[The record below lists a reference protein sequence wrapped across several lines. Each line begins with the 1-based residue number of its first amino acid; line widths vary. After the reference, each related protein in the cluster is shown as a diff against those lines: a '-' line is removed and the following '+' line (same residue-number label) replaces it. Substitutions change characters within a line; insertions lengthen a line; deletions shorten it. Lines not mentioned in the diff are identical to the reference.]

1 MIPYNEDSAVRRMLR
16 RAWTPFFARFGRL
29 TRTQLDAIPSILK
42 GRSLVVTAPTASG
55 KTEAIVAPLA
65 ERCVG
70 EGWPN
75 LSVVYVVP
83 TRALAN
89 DTLTRIQDPLQDMGL
104 NVVLKHG
111 DRPYLSGNLPDF
123 LITTPESLDSLI
135 CRRPDV
141 FHHLQALIIDEIHLL
156 DNTCRGDQIR
166 LLIQRLRSL
175 AAHAD
180 FSVQLMSATLSSPR
194 EVASRYVND
203 FDVATSGGQRKIDH
217 HILDSLED
225 VRRLARERGW
235 KKLLVFCNMRESVER
250 IGDELIGL
258 WHPYPVVVH
267 HGSLDRRI
275 REEAEAVMKSAE
287 VAACVATSTLEVGID
302 IGDIDLIVIAETPWS
317 LSSLL
322 QRTGRGNRRKEVI
335 HAAAI
340 ANSDEEK
347 GHLELMFHM
356 ASCGQLPAE
365 SYQADLSVAVQQIF
379 SCLFQF
385 PQGVHESTLIGLLST
400 LCPEESVQL
409 ILNHLRQKDYIVQA
423 RGRWYAT
430 SRLMNIGIRGKI
442 HSNIPDTQTY
452 DVVDVNSGR
461 KIGTIAGVFD
471 EVFTLG
477 GRVWRVVSVSANI
490 IRVKRHGERAPA
502 AMFQRHRNRGAFAH
516 LLPEGL
522 VIGTDALGG

>member
-1 MIPYNEDSAVRRMLR
+1 MIPYNQDSAVRRMLR

-70 EGWPN
+70 EGWQN
-75 LSVVYVVP
+75 LSVLYLVP

-89 DTLTRIQDPLQDMGL
+89 DTLTRIQGPLQDMGL
-104 NVVLKHG
+104 RVVLKHG
-111 DRPYLSGNLPDF
+111 DRPYLSRNLPDF

-135 CRRPDV
+135 CRKPEA

-156 DNTCRGDQIR
+156 DNTYRGDQIR

-175 AAHAD
+175 ASQAD

-194 EVASRYVND
+194 EVASRYVDD
-203 FDVATSGGQRKIDH
+203 FEVVTSRGKREIEH
-217 HILDSLED
+217 HILDSLEA
-225 VRRLARERGW
+225 VHGLARERGW

-302 IGDIDLIVIAETPWS
+302 VGDIDLVVIAETPWS

-322 QRTGRGNRRKEVI
+322 QRIGRGNRRKEII

-340 ANSDEEK
+340 AHSDEEK
-347 GHLELMFHM
+347 EHLQSMFDM
-356 ASCGQLPAE
+356 ASCGQLPPE
-365 SYQADLSVAVQQIF
+365 SYLADLSVAVQQIF

-385 PQGVHESTLIGLLST
+385 PQGIQESTLIGLLSI
-400 LCPEESVQL
+400 LCPEESVKW
-409 ILNHLRQKDYIVQA
+409 ILHHLLRKDYIVQG

-430 SRLMNIGIRGKI
+430 SRLMNLGTRGKI
-442 HSNIPDTQTY
+442 HSNIPDTQSY
-452 DVVDVNSGR
+452 DVVDVSSGR
-461 KIGTIAGVFD
+461 TIGTIAGVFD
-471 EVFTLG
+471 EVFSLG
-477 GRVWRVVSVSANI
+477 GRVWKVVSVSGAI
-490 IRVKRHGERAPA
+490 IRAKRHRGRAPA
-502 AMFQRHRNRGAFAH
+502 PKFRRHRNQGAFAH
-516 LLPEGL
+516 LLPEEL
-522 VIGTDALGG
+522 L